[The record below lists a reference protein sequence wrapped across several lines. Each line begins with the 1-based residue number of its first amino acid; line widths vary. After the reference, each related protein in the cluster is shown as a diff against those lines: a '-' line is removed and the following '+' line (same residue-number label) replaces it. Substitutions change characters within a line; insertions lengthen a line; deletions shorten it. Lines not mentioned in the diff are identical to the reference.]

1 VSWIFLARRRC
12 ARGSSRIERRRQ
24 GRLQVLCVLPAGCA
38 PPARHRLRVS
48 RTYTW
53 ISGTTTRLFRIDSL
67 LSLGTLRFFHS
78 GAIPCQQPY
87 LSTMSSSS
95 LDNPPDVD
103 SFMRELTGLERE
115 GELTRVTTAFKMNPF
130 DILNVV
136 HTATKEEIAKAY
148 RTASLLVHP
157 DKFPAGEKRDKA
169 QQAFTMLAAA
179 KDELLDEAK
188 REAIDTIVDQAR
200 QKVLTEKALESS
212 SKKRKVDD
220 SSSSSSTGAAYS
232 SSSSSDSKVDATPND
247 ASKDPRFD
255 AWVRDQVKEILIERE
270 WKKRQLL
277 KAAAEQD
284 VLAAAEKKR
293 RTEEREAKEKETKA
307 WEEGRDTRIN
317 SWRDFQNKKGKA
329 KIGFRPPKSS
339 TNDQANTYVKRPVV
353 HESSEK

>member
-1 VSWIFLARRRC
+1 
-12 ARGSSRIERRRQ
+12 
-24 GRLQVLCVLPAGCA
+24 
-38 PPARHRLRVS
+38 
-48 RTYTW
+48 
-53 ISGTTTRLFRIDSL
+53 
-67 LSLGTLRFFHS
+67 
-78 GAIPCQQPY
+78 
-87 LSTMSSSS
+87 MSSASGV
-95 LDNPPDVD
+95 DHPPDVD

-115 GELTRVTTAFKMNPF
+115 GELTRVTQAFKLNPF
-130 DILNVV
+130 DILNVG
-136 HTATKEEIAKAY
+136 HTATKEEISKAY

-169 QQAFTMLAAA
+169 QQAFTILAAA
-179 KDELLDEAK
+179 KDDLLDEAK
-188 REAIDTIVDQAR
+188 REAIDMIVDQAR

-212 SKKRKVDD
+212 SKKRKVGDPA
-220 SSSSSSTGAAYS
+220 TAAAAS
-232 SSSSSDSKVDATPND
+232 SSSSSDATTVDATPND

-293 RTEEREAKEKETKA
+293 RAEEREAKEKETKA

-317 SWRDFQNKKGKA
+317 SWRDFQKNKKGPG

-339 TNDQANTYVKRPVV
+339 TNDEANTYVKRPVV